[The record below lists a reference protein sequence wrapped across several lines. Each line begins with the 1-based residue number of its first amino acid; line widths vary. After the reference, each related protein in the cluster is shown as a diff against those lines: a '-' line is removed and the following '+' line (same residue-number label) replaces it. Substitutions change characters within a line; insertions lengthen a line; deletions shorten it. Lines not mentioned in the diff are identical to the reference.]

1 MGVKK
6 KKEDSTKL
14 VSKILIVCVCVL
26 FVGLMILSGMGTGWL
41 TIFTSVKSG
50 DTVELDYTVYDS
62 SGNPLLTS
70 DQQIYN
76 QRINSGYGIIFSKP
90 LIVTANKSLAQP
102 LFPVQVYISQSG
114 GSKQFGFLKSEYD
127 TISVAIIGMKS
138 NEQKKI
144 NLGAVDP
151 ITEILTN
158 DQMKKLNLNL
168 TMVDVGESIV
178 LPISETNRE
187 TPNSTPVEYLRIVQI
202 FNKTSEGVI
211 LNYNLPSIDVR
222 VVTIN
227 NR

>member
-1 MGVKK
+1 
-6 KKEDSTKL
+6 
-14 VSKILIVCVCVL
+14 
-26 FVGLMILSGMGTGWL
+26 
-41 TIFTSVKSG
+41 
-50 DTVELDYTVYDS
+50 
-62 SGNPLLTS
+62 
-70 DQQIYN
+70 
-76 QRINSGYGIIFSKP
+76 
-90 LIVTANKSLAQP
+90 
-102 LFPVQVYISQSG
+102 
-114 GSKQFGFLKSEYD
+114 
-127 TISVAIIGMKS
+127 VAIIGMKS

>member
-102 LFPVQVYISQSG
+102 LFPIQVYISQSG

-127 TISVAIIGMKS
+127 TISTAIIGMKS

>member
-6 KKEDSTKL
+6 KKDETTKL
-14 VSKILIVCVCVL
+14 VSKIFIVCVCVL

-62 SGNPLLTS
+62 LGNPLLTS

-127 TISVAIIGMKS
+127 TISMAIIGMKS

>member
-6 KKEDSTKL
+6 KKEESTKL

-62 SGNPLLTS
+62 LGNPLLTS

-102 LFPVQVYISQSG
+102 IFPVQVYISQTG
-114 GSKQFGFLKSEYD
+114 GSKQFGFLRSEYD
-127 TISVAIIGMKS
+127 SISKAIIGMKS

-158 DQMKKLNLNL
+158 DQMKNLNLNF

-187 TPNSTPVEYLRIVQI
+187 TPNSSPVEYLRIVQI

-227 NR
+227 KQ

>member
-1 MGVKK
+1 MGTKK
-6 KKEDSTKL
+6 KKEETTKL

-26 FVGLMILSGMGTGWL
+26 FVGLMILSGMGTSWL
-41 TIFTSVKSG
+41 TIFTSVKAG

-62 SGNPLLTS
+62 LGNPLLTS

-76 QRINSGYGIIFSKP
+76 QRINSGYGIMFSKP

-114 GSKQFGFLKSEYD
+114 GSKQFGFLRSEYD
-127 TISVAIIGMKS
+127 SISKAIIGMKS

-144 NLGAVDP
+144 NLGTVNP
-151 ITEILTN
+151 ITEFLTN
-158 DQMKKLNLNL
+158 DQMKNLNLNF

-187 TPNSTPVEYLRIVQI
+187 TPNSSPVQYLRIVQI

-227 NR
+227 KQ

>member
-1 MGVKK
+1 MGEKK
-6 KKEDSTKL
+6 KKEESTKL

-26 FVGLMILSGMGTGWL
+26 FVGLMILSGMGSSWL
-41 TIFTSVKSG
+41 TMFTSAKPG

-62 SGNPLLTS
+62 LGNPLLTS

-76 QRINSGYGIIFSKP
+76 QRINSGYGIMFSKP

-114 GSKQFGFLKSEYD
+114 GSKQFGFLRSEYD
-127 TISVAIIGMKS
+127 SISKAIIGMKS

-158 DQMKKLNLNL
+158 DQMKNLNLNF

-178 LPISETNRE
+178 LPISETNGE
-187 TPNSTPVEYLRIVQI
+187 TPNSSPVNYLRIVQI
-202 FNKTSEGVI
+202 FNKTSEGII

-222 VVTIN
+222 VVSIN
-227 NR
+227 KR

>member
-6 KKEDSTKL
+6 KKDETTKL
-14 VSKILIVCVCVL
+14 VSKIFIVCVCVL

-62 SGNPLLTS
+62 LGNPLLTS

-127 TISVAIIGMKS
+127 TISMAIIGMKS

-144 NLGAVDP
+144 NLRAVDP

-187 TPNSTPVEYLRIVQI
+187 KPNSTPVEYLRIVQI